1 MHVCRCALAPGV
13 GAGPPGL
20 DEAILVPGTQPA
32 MQYSRLR
39 LQAPPARPWVG
50 RRENGTYD
58 PSSSCLPQRQAGRAG
73 GEPGRQG
80 GRASAPQVPSG
91 ASWCCAGAVPSA
103 VSTRTAWTIAGWK
116 AEAWWKGFA
125 VAQNTSSKQGMIR
138 ATQQA
143 VCPSPQGVS
152 GEGVQPAEA
161 PGPPR
166 LCRAPLLWGRG
177 PGVLSEQGSG
187 THADGGGEAGGPLIH
202 GTCVFPGWVG
212 LRLMQIVS
220 FPCKI
225 TLGQL

>member
-1 MHVCRCALAPGV
+1 MCADAPWHLGW
-13 GAGPPGL
+13 GRGLQARTRPSLSQEPSRPCSTPGSASKLHLPGL
-20 DEAILVPGTQPA
+20 GWDVGRMAHMTRVPAACP
-32 MQYSRLR
+32 S
-39 LQAPPARPWVG
+39 ARPDV
-50 RRENGTYD
+50 
-58 PSSSCLPQRQAGRAG
+58 QAGSRADRAG
-73 GEPGRQG
+73 GPPRRRCRLVPPG
-80 GRASAPQVPSG
+80 AVP
-91 ASWCCAGAVPSA
+91 GAVPSA

-152 GEGVQPAEA
+152 GEGVRPAEA

-177 PGVLSEQGSG
+177 PGVLSEQGSR

-225 TLGQL
+225 TLGRL